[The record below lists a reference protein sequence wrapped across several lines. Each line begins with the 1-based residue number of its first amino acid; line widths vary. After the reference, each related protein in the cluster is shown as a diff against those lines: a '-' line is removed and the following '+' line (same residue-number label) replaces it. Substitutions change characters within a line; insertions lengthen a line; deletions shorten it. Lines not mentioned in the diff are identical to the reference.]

1 MEIKAIYKDFRMSP
15 QKVREVVRQIQGLPA
30 AEAEAKLMFIPRK
43 SARAV
48 AKTLK
53 SAIANAENNHDL
65 NREDLIIQE
74 ATAGKGHVMKRFRP
88 RARGSASPILKR
100 STNIRIVLSNE
111 TKAAAAPAEAKA
123 EPEAATA
130 DNE

>member
-1 MEIKAIYKDFRMSP
+1 MEVKAIYKDFRMSP

-30 AEAEAKLMFIPRK
+30 VEAAAKLMFVPRK

-48 AKTLK
+48 AKTLN

-65 NREDLIIQE
+65 KRENLIVRE

-88 RARGSASPILKR
+88 RARGSASPIIKR
-100 STNIRIVLSNE
+100 STNIRIVLSDE
-111 TKAAAAPAEAKA
+111 APAAKD
-123 EPEAATA
+123 
-130 DNE
+130 DNA

>member
-1 MEIKAIYKDFRMSP
+1 MEVKAIYKDFRMSP

-30 AEAEAKLMFIPRK
+30 VEAAAKLMFVPRK
-43 SARAV
+43 SAKAV
-48 AKTLK
+48 AKTLN

-65 NREDLIIQE
+65 KREDLIVQE
-74 ATAGKGHVMKRFRP
+74 ATAGKGHTMKRFRP

-111 TKAAAAPAEAKA
+111 AKA
-123 EPEAATA
+123 EPAPAATEA
-130 DNE
+130 SE